1 MEEKS
6 VTLSTEQNLSTGCM
20 EVRNASDVTEIFC
33 LHRQGWGTKKIAIT
47 LGISRNT
54 VRKYL
59 RQGEWKPCRSA
70 PKDGKLAGL
79 SEWLRERFRR
89 HSGNADVVRQELG
102 KELGIRVS
110 LRTVERAVEPWRRE
124 LKVEREATVRYET
137 APGRQMQID
146 FGEKK
151 MQIGGEWVRVH
162 IFTAT
167 LGYSRRQYVQAFRSE
182 TQSSWFEGIEGA
194 LRHFGGVPLEV
205 LVDNPKALVTHNDR
219 ASGELLLNE
228 KFKALASYWGFQIK
242 VCAPYRARTKGKV
255 ERYVG
260 YGKNNGLAGRIFESW
275 EALESH
281 ITMWLREV
289 SDPHV
294 VSTTG
299 ETPLQRF
306 ERDEKTE
313 LRPFS
318 NKPPFHQIR
327 EYVRKVGSD
336 ATVELDTNHYSVPW
350 KRIGEQVRI
359 YVEGGEVVIRT
370 LRDGKE
376 LARHPENK
384 GRHQRIVRS
393 EHLEGIVRVSRM
405 AATNTLKDTREPA
418 DVSDIESPV
427 KEGELTRPLSCYEE
441 AVNVA

>member
-6 VTLSTEQNLSTGCM
+6 VTLSAERNLSTECM
-20 EVRNASDVTEIFC
+20 EMQNANDVTEILC
-33 LHRQGWGTKKIAIT
+33 LHRQGMGTKKIAQL
-47 LGISRNT
+47 LGFSRNT

-59 RQGEWKPCRSA
+59 RQGEWKPCRSK
-70 PKDGKLAGL
+70 PKPGKLAGL
-79 SEWLRERFRR
+79 SDWLRERFRQ
-89 HSGNADVVRQELG
+89 HKGNADVVRQELQ
-102 KELGIRVS
+102 KELGIQVS

-124 LKVEREATVRYET
+124 MKVEREATIRYET

-162 IFTAT
+162 IFTAA
-167 LGYSRRQYVQAFRSE
+167 LGYSRRQYVQAFRRE

-194 LRHFGGVPLEV
+194 LRHFGGVPWEV
-205 LVDNPKALVTHNDR
+205 LVDNPKALITYNNR

-228 KFKALASYWGFQIK
+228 KFKALANYWGFQIK
-242 VCAPYRARTKGKV
+242 VCAPCRARTKGKV

-275 EALESH
+275 EELESH
-281 ITMWLREV
+281 ITTWLREV

-299 ETPLQRF
+299 ETPLERF
-306 ERDEKTE
+306 ERDEKAE
-313 LRPFS
+313 LRPLS

-350 KRIGEQVRI
+350 KHIGEEVRVH
-359 YVEGGEVVIRT
+359 VEGGEIVIRS
-370 LRDGKE
+370 LRGGKE
-376 LARHPENK
+376 LGRHSENK
-384 GRHQRIVRS
+384 GRHQKITRS
-393 EHLEGIVRVSRM
+393 QHLEGIVRVSQNV
-405 AATNTLKDTREPA
+405 ATKEPPQ
-418 DVSDIESPV
+418 VSDIDTPV
-427 KEGELTRPLSCYEE
+427 KEGELARPPYYEE
-441 AVNVA
+441 AVSVA

>member
-6 VTLSTEQNLSTGCM
+6 VTLLTEQNLSTGCM
-20 EVRNASDVTEIFC
+20 EIRNSKDVTEIFC
-33 LHRQGWGTKKIAIT
+33 LHRQGWGTKKIAEA
-47 LGISRNT
+47 LKISRNT
-54 VRKYL
+54 IKKYL
-59 RQGEWKPCRSA
+59 RQGEWKPCRNV
-70 PKDGKLAGL
+70 PKGSKLAGL
-79 SEWLRERFRR
+79 SDWLQERFHR
-89 HSGNADVVRQELG
+89 HNGNADVVRQELE
-102 KELGIRVS
+102 KERGIRVS

-124 LKVEREATVRYET
+124 MKVEKEATVRYET

-151 MQIGGEWVRVH
+151 MQIGGEWIRVH

-167 LGYSRRQYVQAFRSE
+167 LGYSRRQYVQAFQNE

-194 LRHFGGVPLEV
+194 LRHFGGVPQEV
-205 LVDNPKALVTHNDR
+205 LVDNPKTLVIHNDR

-228 KFKALASYWGFQIK
+228 KIKALAAYWGFQIR

-260 YGKNNGLAGRIFESW
+260 YGKNNGLAGRLFESW
-275 EALESH
+275 EELESH
-281 ITMWLREV
+281 ITTWLREV

-299 ETPLQRF
+299 ESPWERF
-306 ERDEKTE
+306 EREEKAE
-313 LRPFS
+313 LRPLS
-318 NKPPFHQIR
+318 NKAPFLQIR
-327 EYVRKVGSD
+327 EYIRKVSRD
-336 ATVELDTNHYSVPW
+336 ATVELDTNHYSVSW
-350 KRIGEQVRI
+350 NHIGEQVR
-359 YVEGGEVVIRT
+359 VQAEGGEIVIRS
-370 LRDGKE
+370 LRNGKE
-376 LARHPENK
+376 LGRHAENK

-405 AATNTLKDTREPA
+405 AKAKEAIN
-418 DVSDIESPV
+418 VSDIETPV
-427 KEGELTRPLSCYEE
+427 KEGELSRSLSCYEE

>member
-1 MEEKS
+1 MEEKR

-20 EVRNASDVTEIFC
+20 EIRNSNDVTEIFC
-33 LHRQGWGTKKIAIT
+33 LHRQGWGTKKIAEA
-47 LGISRNT
+47 LEISRNT

-59 RQGEWKPCRSA
+59 RQGEWKPCQSTPRI
-70 PKDGKLAGL
+70 GKLAKL

-89 HSGNADVVRQELG
+89 HGGNADVVRQELE
-102 KELGIRVS
+102 KEHGIQIS

-124 LKVEREATVRYET
+124 MTVEREATVRHET

-146 FGEKK
+146 FGEKE
-151 MQIGGEWVRVH
+151 MQIGGALVRVH

-167 LGYSRRQYVQAFRSE
+167 LGYSRRQYVQAFRGE
-182 TQSSWFEGIEGA
+182 TQSSWFEGIESA
-194 LRHFGGVPLEV
+194 LRYFGGVPQEV
-205 LVDNPKALVTHNDR
+205 LVDNAKALVTHNDR

-228 KFKALASYWGFQIK
+228 KFKALAAYWGFQIRT
-242 VCAPYRARTKGKV
+242 CAPYRARTKGKV

-260 YGKNNGLAGRIFESW
+260 YGKNNGLAGRIFENW
-275 EALESH
+275 EALSSH
-281 ITMWLREV
+281 ITTWLREV

-299 ETPLQRF
+299 ESPWQRF
-306 ERDEKTE
+306 ERDEKAE

-318 NKPPFHQIR
+318 NKAPFHQIR
-327 EYVRKVGSD
+327 ECVRKVSRD
-336 ATVELDTNHYSVPW
+336 ATVELDTNQYSVPW
-350 KRIGEQVRI
+350 KHIGEEVRVD
-359 YVEGGEVVIRT
+359 VEGGEIVIRS

-376 LARHPENK
+376 LGRHVENK
-384 GRHQRIVRS
+384 GRRQRIVQS
-393 EHLEGIVRVSRM
+393 EHLEGIVRVPRL
-405 AATNTLKDTREPA
+405 AATKEA
-418 DVSDIESPV
+418 DNVSDIETPV